1 MNQTQNKQLVYTPKE
16 KIPIGEAVLTES
28 GNLALKL
35 KKPGKNAHEIITLEN
50 LYSLVFKATEGRKC
64 AGLPV
69 TEAVRKD

>member
-50 LYSLVFKATEGRKC
+50 LYSLVFKAIEGRKC
-64 AGLPV
+64 AGSPV
-69 TEAVRKD
+69 KEAVRKD

>member
-1 MNQTQNKQLVYTPKE
+1 MNQTQSKHLVYTPKE

-50 LYSLVFKATEGRKC
+50 LYSLVFKATEDRKC
-64 AGLPV
+64 AGSPI